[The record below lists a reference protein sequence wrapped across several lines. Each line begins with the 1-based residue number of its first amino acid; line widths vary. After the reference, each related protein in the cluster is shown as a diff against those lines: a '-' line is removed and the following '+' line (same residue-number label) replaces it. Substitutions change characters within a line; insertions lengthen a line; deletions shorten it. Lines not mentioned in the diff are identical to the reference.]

1 MKLLPH
7 GPYTCKPNQFGFI
20 REKYVFSN
28 YSACKQCSK
37 KELCCKNNTHRS
49 ITRYNHELLDQSEAL
64 MEIKEFIEK
73 YKKRSCVEA
82 PNGSYMIFYH
92 INEMHIIGIKFIQ
105 CIMDGIGASYNLK
118 RLFNIIKE
126 KEINIDDVYNFM
138 DLLIEHRSEILS
150 TGNL

>member
-7 GPYTCKPNQFGFI
+7 GPYTCKPDQFGFM

-28 YSACKQCSK
+28 FSA
-37 KELCCKNNTHRS
+37 CKNNTNRS

-92 INEMHIIGIKFIQ
+92 INEMHI
-105 CIMDGIGASYNLK
+105 YW
-118 RLFNIIKE
+118 
-126 KEINIDDVYNFM
+126 Y
-138 DLLIEHRSEILS
+138 
-150 TGNL
+150 